1 VSNGDAGSEWDEL
14 AVLVHRAVASD
25 RDAIRGVRAYT
36 AVGFDPWPR
45 LTGLTADVRT
55 AWVQLSANGDAA
67 RQLDIERQL
76 RREQAELVAAGAGSL
91 EMLLAERATLA
102 SLRVRYLDEIA
113 GAADGRAL
121 CASEQVLRMRAAR
134 RGHRAAIRL
143 LRVVQQLL
151 GDRGCEFPNKPAVT
165 PESTT

>member
-1 VSNGDAGSEWDEL
+1 VSDDAAGAEWDEL
-14 AVLVHRAVASD
+14 AALVHRAVAGD

-36 AVGFDPWPR
+36 AANFDPWPK

-67 RQLDIERQL
+67 RQLDIEQQL
-76 RREQAELVAAGAGSL
+76 RREQEVLVAANAGPL

-102 SLRVRYLDEIA
+102 SLRVRYLEEIA
-113 GAADGRAL
+113 RNADERAL
-121 CASEQVLRMRAAR
+121 CPSEHLVRIRAAR
-134 RGHRAAIRL
+134 RGYQAALRL
-143 LRVVQQLL
+143 LQTVQRLL
-151 GDRGCEFPNKPAVT
+151 CTGGNELEKRPEVN